1 MSSCW
6 RLMPCWHCMRHLRN
20 GVIVEGRYS
29 PLVTSMIASFATS
42 VLPAMEINI
51 VHSPDLMKIDEVF
64 ALAPIKAWTVS
75 TQL

>member
-6 RLMPCWHCMRHLRN
+6 RLMLCWHCMRHLRN

-29 PLVTSMIASFATS
+29 PLADLDDRQLRDIGLTRDG
-42 VLPAMEINI
+42 INI
-51 VHSPDLMKIDEVF
+51 VNSPDLMKIDKVF
-64 ALAPIKAWTVS
+64 APARVKTWTVS